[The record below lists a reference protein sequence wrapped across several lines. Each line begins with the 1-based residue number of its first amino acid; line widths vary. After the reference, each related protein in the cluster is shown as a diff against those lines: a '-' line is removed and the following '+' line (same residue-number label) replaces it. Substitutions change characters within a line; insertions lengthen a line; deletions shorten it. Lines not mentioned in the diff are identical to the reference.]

1 MKKTRAFRRLLKKGT
16 VAMPGAFNALA
27 ALLAERA
34 GFQAVY
40 ISGAGLANGL
50 AGYPDIGL
58 LTMTEVVAQA
68 RYIANA
74 VSIPAIADADTGF
87 GEVVNVARTIQEFEG
102 AGVVGIHI
110 EDQVL
115 PKRCGHLAGV
125 NLVPPRAMAEKI
137 AAAVE
142 AKEDEDFLIIART
155 DSRSVKGLKE
165 AVARAKVYLEA
176 GADAI
181 FPEALESRE
190 EFAEFARRVDAPLL
204 ANMTE
209 FGRTPYMTVEE
220 FEEMGYDMVIF
231 PMTAFRIMA
240 RAVEDGLRVLKL
252 EGTQKSLLA
261 EMQTRRELYEL
272 LGYKEYE
279 KMDRRIARL
288 GGKR

>member
-16 VAMPGAFNALA
+16 VAMPGVFDALV
-27 ALLAERA
+27 ALLAERV
-34 GFQAVY
+34 GFRGIY

-50 AGYPDIGL
+50 AGYPDMGL

-68 RYIANA
+68 RYIAGA

-87 GEVVNVARTIQEFEG
+87 GEVVNVARAVREFEG
-102 AGVVGIHI
+102 AGVAGIHI

-125 NLVPPRAMAEKI
+125 RLVPPRAMAEKI

-142 AKEDEDFLIIART
+142 AREDRDFLIIART
-155 DSRSVKGLKE
+155 DVRSVKGLGE
-165 AVARAKVYLEA
+165 AVARAKVYLDA

-181 FPEALESRE
+181 FPEALRSRE

-240 RAVEDGLRVLKL
+240 RAVEDCFRILRQ

-261 EMQTRRELYEL
+261 KMQTRRELYEL

-279 KMDRRIARL
+279 EMDQRIAR
-288 GGKR
+288 GKR

>member
-1 MKKTRAFRRLLKKGT
+1 MKRTKAFRRLLKRGT
-16 VAMPGAFNALA
+16 VVMPGIFNALVA
-27 ALLAERA
+27 KLAEKA
-34 GFQAVY
+34 GFEGMY

-74 VSIPAIADADTGF
+74 VAIPAIADADTGF
-87 GEVVNVARTIQEFEG
+87 GEAVNVVRAVREFEG
-102 AGVVGIHI
+102 AGIVGIHI

-125 NLVPPRAMAEKI
+125 KLVSPRTMAEKI

-142 AKEDEDFLIIART
+142 AREDRDFMIIART
-155 DSRSVKGLKE
+155 DARSVKGLGE
-165 AVARAKVYLEA
+165 AVARAKVYLDA

-181 FPEALESRE
+181 FPEALRSRG

-209 FGRTPYMTVEE
+209 FGRTPYITVEE
-220 FEEMGYDMVIF
+220 FEEMGYGMVIF

-240 RAVEDGLRVLKL
+240 RAVEEGFRILRQK
-252 EGTQKSLLA
+252 GTQKSLLA
-261 EMQTRRELYEL
+261 KMQTRRELYEL

-279 KMDRRIARL
+279 EMDQRIARS